1 MDKQPMTALTT
12 ATSKSDTNRST
23 AIHEPVKKVKR
34 VKKLVALKLLKH
46 RSLIEPEALALY
58 GETCLHST
66 ISTLW
71 NTHNIKFIRVP
82 EKYGVFD
89 ARFTRYTLHPDS
101 TKAANDLIKH
111 YEQKLKGAA

>member
-1 MDKQPMTALTT
+1 MNKQPMTATKT
-12 ATSKSDTNRST
+12 ATSKSDLIKPAAKLKPASKTKR
-23 AIHEPVKKVKR
+23 IKKIVS
-34 VKKLVALKLLKH
+34 LKLLTK

-71 NTHNIKFIRVP
+71 NTHNIEFIRVP
-82 EKYGVFD
+82 EKYGVFG

>member
-1 MDKQPMTALTT
+1 MTATTT
-12 ATSKSDTNRST
+12 ATSKADIIKPATTLKPTDKTKR
-23 AIHEPVKKVKR
+23 IKKIVS
-34 VKKLVALKLLKH
+34 LKILSK
-46 RSLIEPEALALY
+46 RSLIEPEAFALY

-71 NTHNIKFIRVP
+71 NAHNIKFIRES

-101 TKAANDLIKH
+101 IKAANDLIEH